1 MYVIIQRGGHQYR
14 VEKGQVL
21 HVEHLDAEPGTQLTL
36 GDVMFVGGDQPRVGQ
51 PFVAG
56 ASVKATVMGP
66 AKGPKLVVFKYRRK
80 NRYRVKTG
88 HRQRYTRV
96 RVDSIQA

>member
-14 VEKGQVL
+14 VEEGQVL
-21 HVEHLDAEPGTQLTL
+21 RLDLMDTEPGTQVTL
-36 GDVMFVGGDQPRVGQ
+36 GDVMFVGGESARVGQ
-51 PFVAG
+51 PFVDG
-56 ASVKATVMGP
+56 ASVKATVVGP
-66 AKGPKLVVFKYRRK
+66 EKGPKLMVFKYRRK
-80 NRYRVKTG
+80 NRYRIKTG